1 MSDLRYLE
9 DVVTLTFDVDKC
21 TGCQLCTMVCPHG
34 VFEMAGNRAK
44 VVDRGACMECGA
56 CQRNCAFGAI
66 SVQSGVGCAA
76 AIIASWFNRG
86 ELACGPTEGAAA
98 AEAGCD
104 GDGSS
109 KGTCC

>member
-1 MSDLRYLE
+1 MAELRYLE
-9 DVVTLTFDVDKC
+9 DVVTLRYDADKC

-34 VFEMAGNRAK
+34 VFAMEGNRAK

-66 SVQSGVGCAA
+66 SVESGVGCAA
-76 AIIASWFNRG
+76 AIIASWFNKG
-86 ELACGPTEGAAA
+86 EIACGPSDGAGPDAA
-98 AEAGCD
+98 RD
-104 GDGSS
+104 GS